1 MPIEV
6 PYILVV
12 DDDPF
17 DKELI
22 CKALAEI
29 GGILCKVITYGE
41 RVIDFLNQ
49 SFMNHELPSLIIL
62 DFNMPRIN
70 GDRILSL
77 IKGNVNYKDLPVLIY
92 STYISEQIR
101 EILLAQG
108 AMECY
113 VKPTN
118 YSMLLNQ
125 INFFKE
131 LALTFHKQQ
140 NMKREFIAQ

>member
-49 SFMNHELPSLIIL
+49 SFMNHELPSLI
-62 DFNMPRIN
+62 N
-70 GDRILSL
+70 S
-77 IKGNVNYKDLPVLIY
+77 
-92 STYISEQIR
+92 
-101 EILLAQG
+101 
-108 AMECY
+108 
-113 VKPTN
+113 
-118 YSMLLNQ
+118 
-125 INFFKE
+125 
-131 LALTFHKQQ
+131 
-140 NMKREFIAQ
+140 